1 MYIFCRFEV
10 LCFQLP
16 PASAGGKQM
25 FFFLIGF
32 SQNSTFLAK
41 AYTVF
46 LLLFL
51 QLKLEAI
58 ESLMEFK
65 TSEFGS

>member
-1 MYIFCRFEV
+1 LKFYI
-10 LCFQLP
+10 FQLP

-25 FFFLIGF
+25 LFLIGF

-65 TSEFGS
+65 TSEFVS